1 MITRTSKHGPKTRI
15 GAASARRISASRRGA
30 ALLEFSISIPVMLLL
45 SIAVFDFAKTGYFRF
60 VVADA
65 AGAASRYAAF
75 NPVTS
80 VSLQSWTAELE
91 KTARNSVEGSPW
103 ISPAD
108 LVIKPPVFEEVS
120 PVEKRVTVRVEYVYQ
135 LNLWWPG
142 LPRQATVSSQVTVVS
157 AG

>member
-1 MITRTSKHGPKTRI
+1 M
-15 GAASARRISASRRGA
+15 
-30 ALLEFSISIPVMLLL
+30 EFSISIPIMLLL
-45 SIAVFDFAKTGYFRF
+45 TIAVFDFAKTSYFRF

-80 VSLQSWTAELE
+80 VSLHSWTTELE
-91 KTARNSVEGSPW
+91 NAARNTVVGSAW
-103 ISPAD
+103 ISPSA
-108 LVIKPPVFEEVS
+108 LVVCS
-120 PVEKRVTVRVEYVYQ
+120 PIIEQISTVETRITVKVQYVYH

-142 LPRQATVSSQVTVVS
+142 LPTQATVSSQVAVIQ